1 MTLRYTIPDSAM
13 SLSYA
18 FTCCMRSIL
27 GFACLVLLNPLFAKS
42 DQVPA
47 EYRELHAIVEME
59 QTLMK
64 RMQADLPGNKLDK
77 EIQLRLNEIDE
88 AYRSYLDTY
97 PRSTFGQILYGK
109 FLRKA
114 DRSEAAYAI
123 FLDVQEDNPD
133 IAVVNQHLALFA
145 SEIGDF
151 KDAFRYFERAIEL
164 EPNEALYHY
173 QFGEFLH
180 SFRQAL
186 MVEQV
191 LPLSELEN
199 RMAQSFRRAHELAP
213 ENRDFHAR
221 WAESFFDVFNPDW
234 ESVLPIWDEL
244 LRTSN
249 NQFERDVLRLQKARV
264 LLKLQRYFEASQLIE
279 PIADPALQDSK
290 RELLDTIP

>member
-1 MTLRYTIPDSAM
+1 MILRYTIPDSTR
-13 SLSYA
+13 SLPYGFSRC
-18 FTCCMRSIL
+18 FRCML
-27 GFACLVLLNPLFAKS
+27 GLACLVLFHPLFSKS
-42 DQVPA
+42 DPVPA

-77 EIQLRLNEIDE
+77 EIQLRLDEIDE
-88 AYRSYLDTY
+88 AYRSYLDSY

-151 KDAFRYFERAIEL
+151 KDAYRYFERAIEL

-199 RMAQSFRRAHELAP
+199 RMAASFRRAHELAP

-234 ESVLPIWDEL
+234 ERVIPIWDEL

-264 LLKLQRYFEASQLIE
+264 LLKLQRYFEASQLID
-279 PIADPALQDSK
+279 PIADPALQESK
-290 RELLDTIP
+290 RELLDAIP